1 MSAKKEKKTV
11 KAAAPVEVATPETKL
26 TAAEQSYIEKYPKS
40 LRAIM
45 LQQGIKVVEV

>member
-1 MSAKKEKKTV
+1 MEEKKT
-11 KAAAPVEVATPETKL
+11 KKKNEAAAPVEAAAPETKL
-26 TAAEQSYIEKYPKS
+26 TAAEQSFIEKYPKS